1 VKALIDTGAL
11 IALARP
17 SDQHHREA
25 VAAARA
31 HRDGGGR
38 FLGSTLIL
46 GELHSHLLYLRGPS
60 RAHQALMRLLDDP
73 IHEWREVSPELV
85 RDATEAWL
93 LRFRDQ
99 PFSLVDAVSF
109 ELMRR
114 EGVTRA
120 FAFDHHFEVAGF
132 TLLREG

>member
-1 VKALIDTGAL
+1 MQALIDTGAL

-17 SDQHHREA
+17 GDQHHAEA
-25 VAAARA
+25 VRTARS
-31 HRDGGGR
+31 HRDAGGR

-46 GELHSHLLYLRGPS
+46 GEFHAHLLYLRGPAAALAAL
-60 RAHQALMRLLDDP
+60 AHLLDDP

-85 RDATEAWL
+85 GEATERWL
-93 LRFRDQ
+93 QRFRDQ
-99 PFSLVDAVSF
+99 RFSLVDAVSF

-114 EGVTRA
+114 EGIDRA

-132 TLLREG
+132 GLLGRG